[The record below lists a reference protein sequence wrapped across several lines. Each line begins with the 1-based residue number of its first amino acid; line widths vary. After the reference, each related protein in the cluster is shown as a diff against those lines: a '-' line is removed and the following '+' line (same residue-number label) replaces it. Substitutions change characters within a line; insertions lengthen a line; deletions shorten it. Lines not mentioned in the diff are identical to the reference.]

1 MDPLMIDFASRAAR
15 RFGAGISVF
24 ALALVLGAAEPALA
38 QTAEGASSGEPA
50 QNWVVQCGE
59 ETPKRCR
66 VVQNIVMQKT
76 NQRLLTVVVEPREGA
91 PNHALV
97 LALPHGV
104 FLPAGATVKVDEGEP
119 SPMVIQTSDANG
131 AYAGMAISDE
141 LLASLKKGTQLTVAF
156 KTAQR
161 QDIAVPVTLIGFT
174 AAYTQLGS

>member
-1 MDPLMIDFASRAAR
+1 MITLSVAGRGSKHTLECDPSEKIGAVKAR
-15 RFGAGISVF
+15 
-24 ALALVLGAAEPALA
+24 LAPLVSMAPADLKLIVKGKLWDDDAKTLGSMAD
-38 QTAEGASSGEPA
+38 
-50 QNWVVQCGE
+50 
-59 ETPKRCR
+59 
-66 VVQNIVMQKT
+66 
-76 NQRLLTVVVEPREGA
+76 
-91 PNHALV
+91 
-97 LALPHGV
+97 
-104 FLPAGATVKVDEGEP
+104 AGATVKVDEGEP